1 MLNIALFSQNYEGI
15 KIQNLSYNQ
24 LVFLEKNPA
33 SSLGACATHKYIKH
47 WNQWSSPTIKC

>member
-47 WNQWSSPTIKC
+47 